1 MVMDISSSF
10 WLRLCLPPGVLGDV
24 QTNIAPDLNGAGGTI
39 YDEIAK
45 RNVILGLSETFVK
58 LSILSTKLPK
68 MQLWG
73 VQ

>member
-45 RNVILGLSETFVK
+45 RNVI
-58 LSILSTKLPK
+58 
-68 MQLWG
+68 
-73 VQ
+73 